1 MNIWNILIAAVI
13 LAALAGAVSLLG
25 RDRKQGG
32 SGCTHD
38 CSHCAGC
45 DSVGKKQ

>member
-1 MNIWNILIAAVI
+1 MNFVSILIAAVI

-25 RDRKQGG
+25 RDKKQGG
-32 SGCTHD
+32 GCSHD

-45 DSVGKKQ
+45 DSVDRKQ